1 MTDSPTPAKPSPTV
15 RCGVVYLVGAG
26 PGDPGLLTLRG
37 LECLQLADLILYDG
51 LANPQLLEFSKAT
64 AERTARVGGSGSRHL
79 EQSEINQRLIA
90 AAREGKTVVRLK
102 GGDPFIFGRGS
113 EEAVALSEAGIPF
126 EVVPGI
132 TAATGAAVYSGIS
145 LTHRDHASAVALITG
160 HEDPTKP
167 ESALPYEQLGQFPGT
182 LVFYMGLHRIEQIT
196 HSLIEAGRS
205 PTESAA
211 VVCQATTPRQ
221 QVVTGTVSTIAKVAQ
236 AAKLKP
242 PSLLIVGDCVRLR
255 EQAGWV
261 EKRPLHGLR
270 IGITRPA
277 GQAEESM
284 RRARQL
290 GAEPILMPT
299 IAVEPIAD
307 WTEVDAVLATLN
319 HGSGSV
325 GFSPREYVTA
335 QAAWAKAHATSMS
348 AGLVLKTFDWAVF
361 TSVNGV
367 DAFLGRLW
375 ERGGDGR
382 SFGECQLAAIGT
394 ATAERLARWHL
405 RADLVPD
412 EFRAEAL
419 AAALR
424 EQVAGKR
431 VLWVKAS
438 RGRDVLPQALRAA
451 GADLT
456 ELPTYQ
462 NLDVTEFTP
471 QVQELLRAGDLD
483 WICLSSPSGAKSMAR
498 LLPAESRSRLGQ
510 SIHIAAISSITAAAA
525 TEAGLPVAIT
535 AREATWDGLFDAI
548 ASSRMK

>member
-51 LANPQLLEFSKAT
+51 LANPQLLQFSRAT
-64 AERTARVGGSGSRHL
+64 AERTARVGGPGSRHL
-79 EQSEINQRLIA
+79 DQSEINQRLIA

-182 LVFYMGLHRIEQIT
+182 LVFYMGLHRIEQIAR
-196 HSLIEAGRS
+196 SLMEAGRS
-205 PTESAA
+205 PSESAA
-211 VVCQATTPRQ
+211 VICQATTPRQ
-221 QVVTGTVSTIAKVAQ
+221 QVVTGQLSTIAAVSH

-255 EQAGWV
+255 AQASWV
-261 EKRPLHGLR
+261 EKRLLHGLR
-270 IGITRPA
+270 IGITRPV
-277 GQAEESM
+277 GQAEESL

-299 IAVEPIAD
+299 IAVEPISD
-307 WTEVDAVLATLN
+307 WAAIDAVLAQL
-319 HGSGSV
+319 
-325 GFSPREYVTA
+325 R
-335 QAAWAKAHATSMS
+335 
-348 AGLVLKTFDWAVF
+348 TFDWAVF

-367 DAFLGRLW
+367 DAFCGRLW
-375 ERGGDGR
+375 ERGLDGR
-382 SFGECQLAAIGT
+382 HLGQCQLAAIGT

-419 AAALR
+419 AAALKA
-424 EQVAGKR
+424 QVAGKR

-438 RGRDVLPQALRAA
+438 RGRDVLPLALRAA

-456 ELPTYQ
+456 ELPTYH
-462 NLDVTEFTP
+462 NIDATEFTP
-471 QVQELLRAGDLD
+471 QVQELLRSGELD
-483 WICLSSPSGAKSMAR
+483 WICLSSPSGAQSLAR
-498 LLPAESRSRLGQ
+498 LLPAEARVRIGQ
-510 SIHIAAISSITAAAA
+510 SIRLAAISPITAAAA
-525 TEAGLPVAIT
+525 SEVGLSVTVT
-535 AREATWDGLFDAI
+535 ASEATWDGLFDAI
-548 ASSRMK
+548 ASRRPT

>member
-1 MTDSPTPAKPSPTV
+1 MTDPLPPSKPAPTTRP
-15 RCGVVYLVGAG
+15 GVVYLVGAG

-64 AERTARVGGSGSRHL
+64 AERTARVGGPGSRHL
-79 EQSEINQRLIA
+79 DQSEINQRLIA

-221 QVVTGTVSTIAKVAQ
+221 QVVTGTVSTIAKVAL

-255 EQAGWV
+255 EQASWV

-277 GQAEESM
+277 GQAEESV

-290 GAEPILMPT
+290 GADPILMPT
-299 IAVEPIAD
+299 IAVAPITD
-307 WTEVDAVLATLN
+307 WTEVDAVF
-319 HGSGSV
+319 SSRV
-325 GFSPREYVTA
+325 GFSPRENTIS
-335 QAAWAKAHATSMS
+335 QDAWAKAHATATHRLSH
-348 AGLVLKTFDWAVF
+348 FDWAVF
-361 TSVNGV
+361 TSANGV

-382 SFGECQLAAIGT
+382 SFGSCRLAAIGT
-394 ATAERLARWHL
+394 ATAERLAKWHL
-405 RADLVPD
+405 QADLVPD

-419 AAALR
+419 AAALK

-456 ELPTYQ
+456 ELPVYQ
-462 NLDVTEFTP
+462 NIDVTEFTP
-471 QVQELLRAGDLD
+471 QVEELLRAGDLD
-483 WICLSSPSGAKSMAR
+483 WICLSSPSGANSLAR
-498 LLPAESRSRLGQ
+498 LLPAEARSRLGHTL
-510 SIHIAAISSITAAAA
+510 HIAAISPITAAAA
-525 TEAGLPVAIT
+525 SEAGLLVTVT
-535 AREATWDGLFDAI
+535 ASEATWDGLFDAI
-548 ASSRMK
+548 AETRAK

>member
-1 MTDSPTPAKPSPTV
+1 MTDSSPLSKPRRT
-15 RCGVVYLVGAG
+15 GVVYLVGAG

-37 LECLQLADLILYDG
+37 RECLQLADLVLYDG
-51 LANPQLLEFSKAT
+51 LANPQLLEHTRAT
-64 AERTARVGGSGSRHL
+64 TERTARVGGPGGRVL

-113 EEAVALSEAGIPF
+113 EEAVALAEAGIPF

-145 LTHRDHASAVALITG
+145 LTHRDYASAVALVTG

-167 ESALPYEQLGQFPGT
+167 ESALPYEQLGHFPGT

-196 HSLIEAGRS
+196 HSLIAAGRS
-205 PTESAA
+205 PDESAA

-221 QVVTGTVSTIAKVAQ
+221 QVVTGTVATIAKVAQ
-236 AAKLKP
+236 AARLKP

-255 EQAGWV
+255 EQANWV
-261 EKRPLHGLR
+261 EQRPLHGLR

-277 GQAEESM
+277 GQAEETL

-299 IAVEPIAD
+299 IAIAPL
-307 WTEVDAVLATLN
+307 TEWSAVDATINELA
-319 HGSGSV
+319 S
-325 GFSPREYVTA
+325 Y
-335 QAAWAKAHATSMS
+335 
-348 AGLVLKTFDWAVF
+348 DWAIF

-367 DAFLGRLW
+367 DGLLERLHT
-375 ERGGDGR
+375 RGLDGR
-382 SFGECQLAAIGT
+382 AFGRCQLAAIGT
-394 ATAERLARWHL
+394 TTAERLARWHL
-405 RADLVPD
+405 QADLIPD

-424 EQVAGKR
+424 PQIGGKK

-438 RGRDVLPQALRAA
+438 RGRDVLPQELRAA
-451 GADLT
+451 GAELT
-456 ELPTYQ
+456 ELPVYQ
-462 NLDVTEFTP
+462 NIDATEFTP
-471 QVQELLRAGDLD
+471 QVQELLRTGELD
-483 WICLSSPSGAKSMAR
+483 WICLSSPSGAKSLAQ
-498 LLPAESRSRLGQ
+498 LVPEEARSRLGH
-510 SIHIAAISSITAAAA
+510 SIRVAAISPITAAAA
-525 TEAGLPVAIT
+525 ADVGLPVNVV
-535 AREATWDGLFDAI
+535 AREATWDGLFDVVAE
-548 ASSRMK
+548 SRWE

>member
-1 MTDSPTPAKPSPTV
+1 MTDSLLPSKSAPTTRP
-15 RCGVVYLVGAG
+15 GVVYLVGAG

-64 AERTARVGGSGSRHL
+64 AERTARVGGPGSRHL

-90 AAREGKTVVRLK
+90 AAQEGKTVVRLK
-102 GGDPFIFGRGS
+102 GGHPFIFGRGS
-113 EEAVALSEAGIPF
+113 EEAVALAEAGIPF

-196 HSLIEAGRS
+196 HSLIDAGRS

-255 EQAGWV
+255 EQTSWV

-277 GQAEESM
+277 GQADESV

-299 IAVEPIAD
+299 IAVESITD
-307 WTEVDAVLATLN
+307 WTEVDAVF
-319 HGSGSV
+319 SRSV
-325 GFSPREYVTA
+325 GFSPRENVMS
-335 QAAWAKAHATSMS
+335 QDVWAKAHTTGTHGISH
-348 AGLVLKTFDWAVF
+348 FDWAVF

-367 DAFLGRLW
+367 DAFCGRMW
-375 ERGGDGR
+375 ERGLDGR
-382 SFGECQLAAIGT
+382 CLGPCKLAAIGT

-419 AAALR
+419 AAALQ

-438 RGRDVLPQALRAA
+438 RGRDVLPQALRTA
-451 GADLT
+451 GAELT
-456 ELPTYQ
+456 ELPVYQ
-462 NLDVTEFTP
+462 NIDATEFTP
-471 QVQELLRAGDLD
+471 QVQELLRAGEVD
-483 WICLSSPSGAKSMAR
+483 WICLSSPSGAKSLAR
-498 LLPAESRSRLGQ
+498 LLPAEARPRLGHTL
-510 SIHIAAISSITAAAA
+510 HIAAISPITAAAA
-525 TEAGLPVAIT
+525 SEAGLRVTVT

-548 ASSRMK
+548 ASTRVK

>member
-1 MTDSPTPAKPSPTV
+1 MTDSQPASHSP
-15 RCGVVYLVGAG
+15 RPLRSGVVYLVGAG

-64 AERTARVGGSGSRHL
+64 AERTSRVGGPGSRHL
-79 EQSEINQRLIA
+79 DQSEINHRLIA

-160 HEDPTKP
+160 HEDPSKP

-182 LVFYMGLHRIEQIT
+182 LVFYMGLHRIEQIVR
-196 HSLIEAGRS
+196 SLMEAGRS
-205 PTESAA
+205 PSESAA
-211 VVCQATTPRQ
+211 VICQATTPRQ
-221 QVVTGTVSTIAKVAQ
+221 QVVTGTLATIAAVSQ

-255 EQAGWV
+255 EQASWV

-277 GQAEESM
+277 GQAEETL
-284 RRARQL
+284 RRLRQL
-290 GAEPILMPT
+290 GAEPLLMPT
-299 IAVEPIAD
+299 IAIEPITD
-307 WTEVDAVLATLN
+307 WTTVDSTIDQLN
-319 HGSGSV
+319 
-325 GFSPREYVTA
+325 
-335 QAAWAKAHATSMS
+335 
-348 AGLVLKTFDWAVF
+348 TFDWAVF

-367 DAFLGRLW
+367 DGWMNRLW
-375 ERGGDGR
+375 ERGFDGR
-382 SFGECQLAAIGT
+382 QFGHCQLAAIGT
-394 ATAERLARWHL
+394 VTAERLARWHL

-419 AAALR
+419 ADALR
-424 EQVAGKR
+424 DGIAGRK

-456 ELPTYQ
+456 ELPVYQ
-462 NLDVTEFTP
+462 NVDVHEFTP
-471 QVQELLRAGDLD
+471 QVQELLRAGELD
-483 WICLSSPSGAKSMAR
+483 WICLSTPSGARSLAR
-498 LLPAESRSRLGQ
+498 LLPDEARSRLGH
-510 SIHIAAISSITAAAA
+510 SIHIAAISPVTAAAA
-525 TEAGLPVAIT
+525 SEVGLPVNVT

-548 ASSRMK
+548 ATTRAS